1 MKRKKLVLKI
11 MSFLTVISI
20 LVSFSA
26 TSAFAEGN
34 SKDIT
39 LDMIIGYAEKWAD
52 EMYDDS
58 QVSIDEITP
67 LLAAND
73 NLNGYHITF
82 KNGSVPAGYIVLKID
97 GTLEDPLAEYSLE
110 GEGIVNYFNQKVNEI
125 TNSVNYM
132 SNSDIAEAPI
142 YNTQPLVYYKK
153 VKVNNKEKAVFAS
166 GKQVDCDSAEFKEV
180 LKVSK
185 SYSKSADNGGSWDSI
200 MDFNNAP
207 GIIAETKIIADVEKF
222 TPSVMDDLVV
232 TSGAGNCV
240 PTCATNIA
248 AFFDECRS
256 GNTTLISGSRQG
268 AYNAIVSKIGKE
280 HDIYHKDGLNG
291 LKDYCASR
299 GYLLSYDDY
308 WLDLWGDFTRDVKSN
323 KPIWVSVGVGD
334 EGHSM
339 MCVGYVIRSVSGK
352 KTNYLRVATGW
363 SHDIG
368 SVAQFN
374 GFDRLNG
381 YSLTIKNISG

>member
-1 MKRKKLVLKI
+1 MKRNKFALKI
-11 MSFLTVISI
+11 MSLLTIISL

-26 TSAFAEGN
+26 TSAFAADN

-58 QVSIDEITP
+58 HVSIDEITP

-82 KNGSVPAGYIVLKID
+82 KNGSVPSGYIVLKID

-110 GEGIVNYFNQKVNEI
+110 GEGVVNYLNKKVSKVK
-125 TNSVNYM
+125 NSVNYM
-132 SNSDIAEAPI
+132 SESIVTEDPI
-142 YNTQPLVYYKK
+142 YNTQPFVYYKK
-153 VKVNNKEKAVFAS
+153 LKVNNKEKAVFAS
-166 GKQVDCDSAEFKEV
+166 GNQVDCDSAEFKDLITV
-180 LKVSK
+180 SSK
-185 SYSKSADNGGSWDSI
+185 SVDKGGSWSSI
-200 MDFNNAP
+200 MDFNEAP
-207 GIIAETKIIADVEKF
+207 GIIAETKIIADVENF
-222 TPSVMDDLVV
+222 TPSVMSDLVV

-248 AFFDECRS
+248 IFFDECRS
-256 GNTTLISGSRQG
+256 GNSTLITGTRQS
-268 AYNAIVSKIGKE
+268 AYNAIVDKIGKE
-280 HDIYHKDGLNG
+280 HSIPHKDGING
-291 LKDYCASR
+291 LKDYCADK

-308 WLDLWGDFTRDVKSN
+308 WFDLWGDFTRDVKNN

-339 MCVGYVIRSVSGK
+339 MCVGYVIRSVNGK

-363 SHDIG
+363 SDDIG